1 MWSASPSSYTTTA
14 PRAAPTVFLSTAEG
28 IELLQSPEDPA
39 APVVETVSLEAITYE
54 DDGDVVLTGRGSGV
68 GNVRIY
74 LDNTPVTA
82 SRIRADGRWRARL
95 PDVATGTYTLRVDEV
110 DAGGTVT
117 SRVESPFLRESRAV
131 LDAAA
136 ALSGAERVK
145 AVTVQPGNTLWAIAR
160 DRYGEGIAYV
170 RVFEANRDQIRDPDL
185 IYPGQVF
192 SIPSE

>member
-1 MWSASPSSYTTTA
+1 M
-14 PRAAPTVFLSTAEG
+14 
-28 IELLQSPEDPA
+28 
-39 APVVETVSLEAITYE
+39 
-54 DDGDVVLTGRGSGV
+54 
-68 GNVRIY
+68 
-74 LDNTPVTA
+74 
-82 SRIRADGRWRARL
+82 
-95 PDVATGTYTLRVDEV
+95 ATGTYTLRVDEV